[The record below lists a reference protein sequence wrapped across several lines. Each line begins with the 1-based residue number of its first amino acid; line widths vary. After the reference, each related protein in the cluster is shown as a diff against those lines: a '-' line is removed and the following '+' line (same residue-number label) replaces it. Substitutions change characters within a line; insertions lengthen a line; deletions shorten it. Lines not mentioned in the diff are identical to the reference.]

1 MDQTHYFIVLTGG
14 PGVGKTTLLNELHKQ
29 GFSIVEEDARR
40 IIREQLEADAD
51 GLPGKIKL
59 TMPNSCWPL
68 HQPAI

>member
-51 GLPGKIKL
+51 GLPWKNKTRYAKL
-59 TMPNSCWPL
+59 MLAASS
-68 HQPAI
+68 AS